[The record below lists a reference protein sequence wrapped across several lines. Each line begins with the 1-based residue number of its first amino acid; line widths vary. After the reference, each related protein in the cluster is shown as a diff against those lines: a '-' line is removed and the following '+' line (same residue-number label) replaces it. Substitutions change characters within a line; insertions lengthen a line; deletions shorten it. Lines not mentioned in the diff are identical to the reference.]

1 MAKIDDSVKKK
12 VPELRFKGFTDE
24 WEQRKLGDEVRI
36 VMGQSPNSENYTDDP
51 NDYIL
56 VQGNADMKNGRVLPR
71 VWTTQVTKQA
81 EKDDLILS
89 VRAPVGDIGK
99 TAYDVVIGRG
109 VAAIKGNEFIFQNL
123 GKMKS
128 DGYWTRYSTGST
140 FESINSTD
148 IKEAIISVPEIEEQ
162 DKIGSFFK
170 QLDNTITLHQS
181 KLDLLKEQKK
191 GYLQKMFPKNGAK
204 VPELRFAGFADD
216 WEDRKLGDVLSER
229 NDQTPETNEYPLM
242 SFVQGKGVT
251 PKGERYNRSFLVKDS
266 EKKYKKTELG
276 DFIYSSNNLE
286 TGSIGF
292 NRTGKAVISPVYS
305 IFKSKKSRESQ
316 FIGIMSARKDF
327 ISKMVRFRQGV
338 VYGQWRIHE
347 SDFLNI
353 DMKMPNDKEQQLI
366 ISFFENIDKTIALH
380 QRKLDLLKEQKKG
393 YLQKMFPKNG
403 AKVPELRFAGVADDW
418 EQRKLNEVSDI
429 YDGTH
434 QTPKYQDNGVMFLS
448 VENIKTLTSNK
459 FISREAFEDEF
470 KIRPQRGD
478 VLMTRIGDIGTANVV
493 ETDEDLAYYVSLALF
508 KSEELNPYFL
518 QASIYA
524 PFVQDQIWK
533 RTLHIAFPKK
543 INKNEIG
550 QVPINVPTLEEQ
562 TKIGS
567 FFKQLDNT
575 ITLHQRKLDL
585 LKEQK
590 KGFLQKMFV

>member
-1 MAKIDDSVKKK
+1 MMSKKS
-12 VPELRFKGFTDE
+12 PQLRFEGFTDD
-24 WEQRKLGDEVRI
+24 WEDRKLKDVTERVRSNDGRMDLPTLTMSASSGWLDQKDRFSGDISGKEKK
-36 VMGQSPNSENYTDDP
+36 NYTLLKKGELSYNHGNSKLAKYGVVFSLTNYEEALVPRVYHSFKALENTSADFIEYMFSTKLPDRELGKLVSSGARMDGLLNINYDDFMNIHISIP
-51 NDYIL
+51 NYEEQIL
-56 VQGNADMKNGRVLPR
+56 VSA
-71 VWTTQVTKQA
+71 
-81 EKDDLILS
+81 
-89 VRAPVGDIGK
+89 
-99 TAYDVVIGRG
+99 
-109 VAAIKGNEFIFQNL
+109 
-123 GKMKS
+123 
-128 DGYWTRYSTGST
+128 
-140 FESINSTD
+140 
-148 IKEAIISVPEIEEQ
+148 
-162 DKIGSFFK
+162 FFRK
-170 QLDNTITLHQS
+170 LDETIALHQR

-216 WEDRKLGDVLSER
+216 WEERKLGDVLSER

-393 YLQKMFPKNG
+393 
-403 AKVPELRFAGVADDW
+403 
-418 EQRKLNEVSDI
+418 
-429 YDGTH
+429 
-434 QTPKYQDNGVMFLS
+434 
-448 VENIKTLTSNK
+448 
-459 FISREAFEDEF
+459 
-470 KIRPQRGD
+470 
-478 VLMTRIGDIGTANVV
+478 
-493 ETDEDLAYYVSLALF
+493 
-508 KSEELNPYFL
+508 
-518 QASIYA
+518 
-524 PFVQDQIWK
+524 
-533 RTLHIAFPKK
+533 
-543 INKNEIG
+543 
-550 QVPINVPTLEEQ
+550 
-562 TKIGS
+562 
-567 FFKQLDNT
+567 
-575 ITLHQRKLDL
+575 
-585 LKEQK
+585 
-590 KGFLQKMFV
+590 FLQKMFV

>member
-1 MAKIDDSVKKK
+1 MMSKKS
-12 VPELRFKGFTDE
+12 PQLRFEGFTDA
-24 WEQRKLGDEVRI
+24 WEERKLSSGLRE
-36 VMGQSPNSENYTDDP
+36 YTD
-51 NDYIL
+51 
-56 VQGNADMKNGRVLPR
+56 RVI
-71 VWTTQVTKQA
+71 V
-81 EKDDLILS
+81 EDDKEYYQIS
-89 VRAPVGDIGK
+89 VRNNFGGITLRGSK
-99 TAYDVVIGRG
+99 MGNKIGRKRQAKINLTKYPQTLIFTRQTVEQG
-109 VAAIKGNEFIFQNL
+109 GIGWVDKYCDDAIVTENMPTISLDTSVFSKYFLTNLFQTRIFYKNAILDNIEGGSAQIAIHESKFLSSTLLFPNL
-123 GKMKS
+123 
-128 DGYWTRYSTGST
+128 D
-140 FESINSTD
+140 
-148 IKEAIISVPEIEEQ
+148 EQ
-162 DKIGSFFK
+162 EKIGQFFK
-170 QLDNTITLHQS
+170 QLDDTIDLHQR

-216 WEDRKLGDVLSER
+216 WE
-229 NDQTPETNEYPLM
+229 
-242 SFVQGKGVT
+242 
-251 PKGERYNRSFLVKDS
+251 
-266 EKKYKKTELG
+266 
-276 DFIYSSNNLE
+276 
-286 TGSIGF
+286 
-292 NRTGKAVISPVYS
+292 
-305 IFKSKKSRESQ
+305 
-316 FIGIMSARKDF
+316 
-327 ISKMVRFRQGV
+327 
-338 VYGQWRIHE
+338 
-347 SDFLNI
+347 
-353 DMKMPNDKEQQLI
+353 
-366 ISFFENIDKTIALH
+366 
-380 QRKLDLLKEQKKG
+380 
-393 YLQKMFPKNG
+393 
-403 AKVPELRFAGVADDW
+403 
-418 EQRKLNEVSDI
+418 QRKLNEVSDI

-434 QTPKYQDNGVMFLS
+434 QTPKYQDDGVMFLS

-550 QVPINVPTLEEQ
+550 QVPINVPTLAEQ